1 MNGSTHSPFRAFS
14 GAGRM
19 GSFRREA
26 SHLASMERV
35 KAMTRERFELD
46 EDTPLLVTE
55 VACAS
60 PGCPPL
66 ETVVVFWTSPAD
78 RHQFKVFKPLHEV
91 GEDDLPFHWMKP
103 ALIVPEGYGC
113 DCC

>member
-1 MNGSTHSPFRAFS
+1 MNGSTRSPFRAFS

-26 SHLASMERV
+26 SHLASMERI

-66 ETVVVFWTSPAD
+66 ETVVVFWTGPAD
-78 RHQFKVFKPLHEV
+78 RHQFKVFKPLDEV
-91 GEDDLPFHWMKP
+91 GEDDLPFRWMKP